1 MKELNILI
9 INEKININFNFK
21 IIIYLNYVFKNN
33 YIKLI

>member
-9 INEKININFNFK
+9 INEKVNINLNFK